1 MNIAPMD
8 PHSHDSDLDG
18 MPDGWEFAY
27 GLDPTD
33 PFDGSGIMTQM
44 ECPLASESVSDLT
57 DTGVIWKNIASQLP
71 LNTDTM
77 AQIPE
82 FQTLMEMV

>member
-1 MNIAPMD
+1 MVGSLPTGWIQQT
-8 PHSHDSDLDG
+8 HS
-18 MPDGWEFAY
+18 MAQ
-27 GLDPTD
+27 
-33 PFDGSGIMTQM
+33 GIMTQM

-82 FQTLMEMV
+82 FQILMETV

>member
-33 PFDGSGIMTQM
+33 PFDGSRDNDADGVSIGVGIG
-44 ECPLASESVSDLT
+44 LDLT

-71 LNTDTM
+71 PNTDTM

-82 FQTLMEMV
+82 FQTLMETV

>member
-1 MNIAPMD
+1 MNIPMD

-33 PFDGSGIMTQM
+33 PFDASRDADDDGVSIGNSGAFGFDRLWSNLDEYRFSGSSFR
-44 ECPLASESVSDLT
+44 A
-57 DTGVIWKNIASQLP
+57 
-71 LNTDTM
+71 
-77 AQIPE
+77 
-82 FQTLMEMV
+82 